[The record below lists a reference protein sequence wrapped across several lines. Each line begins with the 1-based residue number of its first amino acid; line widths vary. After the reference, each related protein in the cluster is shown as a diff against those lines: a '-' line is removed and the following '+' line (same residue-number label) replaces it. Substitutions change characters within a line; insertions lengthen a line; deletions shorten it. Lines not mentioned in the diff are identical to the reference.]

1 MYLNHWL
8 KVFYYHQDFTIASE
22 AASIYAAFQKNIF
35 EPSMTTLI
43 ISNKEMDDIMK
54 IGKSLKESGLLTK
67 GISGRIKNEANQQKS
82 KFLGIF
88 SGKLGSSV

>member
-1 MYLNHWL
+1 
-8 KVFYYHQDFTIASE
+8 
-22 AASIYAAFQKNIF
+22 
-35 EPSMTTLI
+35 
-43 ISNKEMDDIMK
+43 MDDIIK